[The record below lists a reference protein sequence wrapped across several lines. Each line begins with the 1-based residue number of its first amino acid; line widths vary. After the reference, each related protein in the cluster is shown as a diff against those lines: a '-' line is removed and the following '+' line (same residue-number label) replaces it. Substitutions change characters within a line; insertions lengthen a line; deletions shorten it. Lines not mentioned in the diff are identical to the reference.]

1 MMDYPRQHFPKSL
14 YSMSQAGQRSRY
26 SSPGL
31 SNLEMLT
38 LTLGYVPEE
47 GRSLQS
53 FDMSHIK
60 SPKTADT

>member
-1 MMDYPRQHFPKSL
+1 
-14 YSMSQAGQRSRY
+14 MSQAGQRSRY

-38 LTLGYVPEE
+38 LTLGYVPE
-47 GRSLQS
+47 GKSLQS